1 MVNKEREEEDRR
13 YEREMAERRKIAAEK
28 KRIKK
33 FLESS
38 FDDEVD
44 VLKSLVKETLRSCDE
59 DGIDTDEIGQIKR
72 DERVFKLIESSD
84 ANDNSALSEASAG
97 GALEAISFLLEQGAD
112 PNTIGHFGRTPLYR
126 AVFAGHV
133 DAVTLLLKGDY
144 WISLF
149 VIYLPLGG
157 GDPRLKATDLNT
169 PSDITSDQTILDIF
183 NNWDVAQ
190 TDLILKER
198 EKQVQARND
207 KSKKRK
213 ETEKNEK
220 ENNLREIEKHFETAK
235 LTVNKAYCELEKR
248 IGTDSTIFCIFYW

>member
-1 MVNKEREEEDRR
+1 MTLLDMVNKEREEEDRR

-97 GALEAISFLLEQGAD
+97 GALEAITFLLEQGAD

-144 WISLF
+144 RMFF
-149 VIYLPLGG
+149 VCNLS
-157 GDPRLKATDLNT
+157 
-169 PSDITSDQTILDIF
+169 PSR
-183 NNWDVAQ
+183 W
-190 TDLILKER
+190 R
-198 EKQVQARND
+198 
-207 KSKKRK
+207 
-213 ETEKNEK
+213 
-220 ENNLREIEKHFETAK
+220 
-235 LTVNKAYCELEKR
+235 
-248 IGTDSTIFCIFYW
+248 

>member
-1 MVNKEREEEDRR
+1 M
-13 YEREMAERRKIAAEK
+13 
-28 KRIKK
+28 
-33 FLESS
+33 
-38 FDDEVD
+38 
-44 VLKSLVKETLRSCDE
+44 
-59 DGIDTDEIGQIKR
+59 
-72 DERVFKLIESSD
+72 
-84 ANDNSALSEASAG
+84 
-97 GALEAISFLLEQGAD
+97 
-112 PNTIGHFGRTPLYR
+112 
-126 AVFAGHV
+126 
-133 DAVTLLLKGDY
+133 
-144 WISLF
+144 F
-149 VIYLPLGG
+149 VICLPLGG

-198 EKQVQARND
+198 EAQVQARND

-248 IGTDSTIFCIFYW
+248 IGMDSFIFTPQAQSSDSEPLSVTCQAWNFR

>member
-1 MVNKEREEEDRR
+1 M
-13 YEREMAERRKIAAEK
+13 
-28 KRIKK
+28 
-33 FLESS
+33 
-38 FDDEVD
+38 
-44 VLKSLVKETLRSCDE
+44 
-59 DGIDTDEIGQIKR
+59 
-72 DERVFKLIESSD
+72 
-84 ANDNSALSEASAG
+84 
-97 GALEAISFLLEQGAD
+97 
-112 PNTIGHFGRTPLYR
+112 
-126 AVFAGHV
+126 
-133 DAVTLLLKGDY
+133 
-144 WISLF
+144 F
-149 VIYLPLGG
+149 VICLPLGG

-198 EKQVQARND
+198 EAQVQARND

-248 IGTDSTIFCIFYW
+248 IGTDSLVAWNLSDQKIMIIALWMVQIQS

>member
-1 MVNKEREEEDRR
+1 M
-13 YEREMAERRKIAAEK
+13 
-28 KRIKK
+28 
-33 FLESS
+33 
-38 FDDEVD
+38 
-44 VLKSLVKETLRSCDE
+44 
-59 DGIDTDEIGQIKR
+59 
-72 DERVFKLIESSD
+72 
-84 ANDNSALSEASAG
+84 
-97 GALEAISFLLEQGAD
+97 
-112 PNTIGHFGRTPLYR
+112 
-126 AVFAGHV
+126 
-133 DAVTLLLKGDY
+133 
-144 WISLF
+144 F
-149 VIYLPLGG
+149 VICLPLGG

-198 EKQVQARND
+198 EAQVQARND

-248 IGTDSTIFCIFYW
+248 IGTDSLIFNLPRDRALNVTCQAQQNGLALPIRECFKCVLGSD